1 MPTPKEQVEAG
12 LNTIKYLTGVSQ
24 ADFDTLKTVAA
35 ETHDWGPAVAVA
47 FYDTLFAHN
56 RTAAVFHE
64 GERPIREESLT
75 RWYHSL
81 FNVDDED
88 KFWRNQII
96 IGFHHIRRHTNNEY
110 MIGMA
115 HKVRLIFRDNI
126 VKTLG
131 CERGLEVSTAF
142 DRIMD
147 TVVGLTAEIYDA
159 MSNVAFSEST
169 GTSQALLDMLIQES
183 VDEIQEQVLGQ

>member
-1 MPTPKEQVEAG
+1 MLTPKEQVEAG

-35 ETHDWGPAVAVA
+35 ETHDWGGAVATA

-64 GERPIREESLT
+64 GERPIREESLIG
-75 RWYHSL
+75 WYHSL

-88 KFWRNQII
+88 KFWRDQII

-147 TVVGLTAEIYDA
+147 TVVGLTAEIYDV
-159 MSNVAFSEST
+159 MSQVAFSEST
-169 GTSQALLDMLIQES
+169 GTNLALMDALIQES
-183 VDEIQEQVLGQ
+183 VDGVQQEVLG

>member
-35 ETHDWGPAVAVA
+35 ETHDWGGAVATA
-47 FYDTLFAHN
+47 FYDMLFAHD

-64 GERPIREESLT
+64 GERPTREKSLIG
-75 RWYHSL
+75 WYHSL
-81 FNVDDED
+81 FEVDDED
-88 KFWRNQII
+88 KFWRDQII

-115 HKVRLIFRDNI
+115 NRVRLIFRDNI

-131 CERGLEVSTAF
+131 CERGLEVSAAF
-142 DRIMD
+142 DRIFD

-169 GTSQALLDMLIQES
+169 GTSPALLDMLIQES
-183 VDEIQEQVLGQ
+183 VDEIQEQVLN

>member
-35 ETHDWGPAVAVA
+35 ETHDWDQAVATA
-47 FYDTLFAHN
+47 FYDILFAHD
-56 RTAAVFHE
+56 RTAAVFHK
-64 GERPIREESLT
+64 GERPMREASLIG
-75 RWYHSL
+75 WYHSL
-81 FNVDDED
+81 FNVDNED
-88 KFWRNQII
+88 TFWNDQII

-126 VKTLG
+126 VKTIG
-131 CERGLEVSTAF
+131 HERGLEVSAAF

-147 TVVGLTAEIYDA
+147 TVVGLTAEIYDV

-169 GTSQALLDMLIQES
+169 GTNLALIDMLIQES
-183 VDEIQEQVLGQ
+183 VDDIQEQVLY